1 MTAYV
6 VTVKLPRNEAHDP
19 RNKVTAP
26 CPVSG
31 RECTDQ
37 TGEHHSV
44 LVEAQSATE
53 ARDRFTAEGIHVTR
67 VEMVEDPRSTAVT
80 EEMLGAAVDAL
91 PDHLAMSPVLLSAGQ
106 LRRVIAAA
114 LRARGGQS

>member
-1 MTAYV
+1 MTVYV

-26 CPVSG
+26 CPLSG

-44 LVEAQSATE
+44 LVEAQSAIG
-53 ARDRFTAEGIHVTR
+53 ARDYFIAAGVHVTR
-67 VEMVEDPRSTAVT
+67 VEAVGDRYSTTVTNAMVN
-80 EEMLGAAVDAL
+80 AAWDAL
-91 PDHLAMSPVLLSAGQ
+91 PGDVKHGELDIEQ
-106 LRRVIAAA
+106 LRAAITVA
-114 LRARGGQS
+114 LRARRSQT

>member
-1 MTAYV
+1 MAAYI
-6 VTVKLPRNEAHDP
+6 VTVKLSRNKAHDP

-44 LVEAQSATE
+44 LVEAQSATG
-53 ARDRFTAEGIHVTR
+53 AREYFIAGGVHVTR
-67 VEMVEDPRSTAVT
+67 VEAVGDHYSAAVT
-80 EEMLGAAVDAL
+80 DAMVNAAWDAL
-91 PDHLAMSPVLLSAGQ
+91 PDDVKHGELDIGQ
-106 LRRVIAAA
+106 LRVAIAVA
-114 LRARGGQS
+114 LRARRSQL